1 MKRVDFISNHLNN
14 NFDTIQFNTENQ
26 KRVYKWYLI
35 IAIIYSFIAILGSLS
50 ILIFNVSTTAQ
61 LIAGMLLSQSIL
73 GMFLFNVVMFIVFT
87 VKKIEVLRY
96 KCMLQI

>member
-1 MKRVDFISNHLNN
+1 M
-14 NFDTIQFNTENQ
+14 ENQ

-35 IAIIYSFIAILGSLS
+35 IAIIYSYIAIFGSLS